1 MNSIDREDDRLEEMF
16 ILRKEFMQHLEAA
29 KPGTYPTGTVDVS
42 RKEAQQLI
50 RDLALKGVEEMFEA
64 LQHLKNW
71 KSHRDT
77 DIPEFNREDFLE
89 EVVDSF
95 NYFLSM
101 LVLVGVDSQELYD
114 AYASKNAKLHA
125 RLKNGY

>member
-1 MNSIDREDDRLEEMF
+1 MSNIRKESDRLEELF
-16 ILRKEFMQHLEAA
+16 ILRKEFMQHLEAV
-29 KPGTYPTGTVDVS
+29 KPGTYPSDTVDVS
-42 RKEAQQLI
+42 KKVSQQLI

-71 KSHRDT
+71 KPHRDT
-77 DIPEFNREDFLE
+77 EIPEFNREDFLE

-114 AYASKNAKLHA
+114 AYCSKNAKLHS